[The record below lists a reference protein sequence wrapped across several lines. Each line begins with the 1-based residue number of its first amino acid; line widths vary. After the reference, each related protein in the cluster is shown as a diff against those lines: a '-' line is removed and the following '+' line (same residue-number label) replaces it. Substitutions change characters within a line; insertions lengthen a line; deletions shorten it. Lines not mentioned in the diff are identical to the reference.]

1 MMHISTFM
9 ACLTG
14 MMFLAGC
21 SASSGL
27 TQAQKDSLGD
37 WYKTAS
43 MLASSTNGTSEV
55 MMTQTSALQTY
66 AKQIEALSTL
76 TSKVKAV
83 ASSVDALAPVVATAY
98 QASQLW
104 DQAQANK
111 DSLPE
116 AIYEATTA
124 LSATDIDVAAADVLA
139 VRNGEKAI
147 VESDLYTSWKTAL
160 EASSSKAEFLAKVC
174 SSSLSVPDLL
184 EALKANLSA
193 TQSASED
200 FKALTSGDDF
210 KTMLSD
216 LAKTSLGFSQEASDA
231 RTTLNEVSEMT
242 ASIPTM
248 LGSLTE
254 SIPTLM
260 SFLSSL

>member
-1 MMHISTFM
+1 M
-9 ACLTG
+9 AGAMVLV
-14 MMFLAGC
+14 GC
-21 SASSGL
+21 SASSSL

-43 MLASSTNGTSEV
+43 LI
-55 MMTQTSALQTY
+55 TSAAEGSSKTTLSQTFAVQRY
-66 AKQIEALSTL
+66 AKQIEALSSL
-76 TSKVKAV
+76 TSQVRAV

-98 QASQLW
+98 QANQLW
-104 DQAQANK
+104 NQSQEGK
-111 DSLPE
+111 VSLPE

-124 LSATDIDVAAADVLA
+124 LSATDLDVAAADVLA

-147 VESDLYTSWKTAL
+147 VESELYTTWKTAL
-160 EASSSKAEFLAKVC
+160 EGSSSKAEFLTKVC
-174 SSSLSVPDLL
+174 TSSVSVPDLL
-184 EALKANLSA
+184 EALKANLA
-193 TQSASED
+193 AAQSASED

-210 KTMLSD
+210 KAMLDD
-216 LAKTSLGFSQEASDA
+216 LTKSSLGFSQEASDA

-242 ASIPTM
+242 SSIPTM
-248 LGSLTE
+248 LGSLAS